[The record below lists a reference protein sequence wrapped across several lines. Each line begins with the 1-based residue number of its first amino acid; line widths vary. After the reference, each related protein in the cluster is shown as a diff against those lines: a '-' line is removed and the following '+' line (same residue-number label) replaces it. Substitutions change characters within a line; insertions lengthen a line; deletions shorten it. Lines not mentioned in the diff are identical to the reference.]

1 MKKKYIVPNLTIVMV
16 NTEQFIAASPD
27 PIKLT
32 IKLTDKKFVLGGGQQ
47 GNGLWQEEGSVEE
60 DADLAI
66 SSKHYDAWSSW
77 DE

>member
-1 MKKKYIVPNLTIVMV
+1 MKKKYIGPNLTIVMV

-27 PIKLT
+27 P

>member
-32 IKLTDKKFVLGGGQQ
+32 DKKFVLGGGQQ
-47 GNGLWQEEGSVEE
+47 GNGLWQECRPCHLIQALRCLVLLG
-60 DADLAI
+60 
-66 SSKHYDAWSSW
+66 
-77 DE
+77 

>member
-16 NTEQFIAASPD
+16 NTEQFIAASQD
-27 PIKLT
+27 P

>member
-27 PIKLT
+27 PQ
-32 IKLTDKKFVLGGGQQ
+32 KLTDKKFVLGGGSQ

>member
-1 MKKKYIVPNLTIVMV
+1 MKKKYIVPNLTIVTV

-27 PIKLT
+27 P
-32 IKLTDKKFVLGGGQQ
+32 KKISVLFNLGGGTQ
-47 GNGLWQEEGSVEE
+47 GNSTWQEKGSVEE

-66 SSKHYDAWSSW
+66 SAKQYDAWASW

>member
-32 IKLTDKKFVLGGGQQ
+32 DKKVVLGGGQQ